1 MAYFIFKKNSDGVVG
16 SLYRIAE
23 NESYLNNLNINLSN
37 YKVIEDSQSNFE
49 NVKYGFKC
57 VEKYNNNVITYLDNE
72 YGFST
77 KVDVKGV
84 TYSARKSLK
93 NYVDSVKLS
102 LKSFLDVNKNN
113 LNFNV
118 FNDYYNQLNNLNINT
133 VIPLNDQNEEIP
145 LNSSLEQYFKDQ
157 NLISINP
164 LQIP

>member
-1 MAYFIFKKNSDGVVG
+1 MAYFIFKKNSDDVVG

-49 NVKYGFKC
+49 NVKYGLKN
-57 VEKYNNNVITYLDNE
+57 VEKYNNNTITYLDNE
-72 YGFST
+72 CVFST
-77 KVDVKGV
+77 TIDVNGV
-84 TYSARKSLK
+84 TTSARKSLK
-93 NYVDSVKLS
+93 NYINSVKYL
-102 LKSFLDVNKNN
+102 LTDFLNSNKNN
-113 LNFNV
+113 INFNE
-118 FNDYYNQLNNLNINT
+118 FNNYYNQLNNLNINT
-133 VIPLNDQNEEIP
+133 VIPLNAQNEEIP